1 MAEKRM
7 FTQKIIDSDAFL
19 DMPLSAQALYFHLC
33 MRADDDGF
41 VNNPK
46 KITRYVSASED
57 DLKLLMAKRFLI
69 GFESGVIVIKHWRMH
84 NTLKSDRYNPTDY
97 QEEYARLTIK
107 ANKAYTERA
116 EVPALPEPEWSQMDD
131 SPEPE
136 WNQSGTKP
144 EPTRNQDGSKP
155 EPQIREDKRRKEKI
169 SIEGSA
175 CAPRTATQIAEET
188 MEHWRIDLA
197 AAVRDWLAYKKE
209 KRQGY
214 KEVGL
219 RTLLSQIRQ
228 AADKYGEDAVI
239 EIIHNSMASGYQG
252 ITLDRLQEK
261 KRSPAYAS
269 SGKAQGLSS
278 AEWDEVMARI

>member
-1 MAEKRM
+1 MAERRM
-7 FTQKIIDSDAFL
+7 FAKTIIDSDAFL
-19 DMPLSAQALYFHLC
+19 DMPMSTQCLYFHLA
-33 MRADDDGF
+33 MRADDEGF
-41 VNNPK
+41 LNNPK
-46 KITRYVSASED
+46 KVQRMVGASED
-57 DLKLLMAKRFLI
+57 DLKILLSKRFILA
-69 GFESGVIVIKHWRMH
+69 FESGVIVIKHWKIH
-84 NTLKSDRYNPTDY
+84 NYIRGDRIMKTAYK
-97 QEEYARLTIK
+97 EERALLDVK
-107 ANKAYTERA
+107 ENGAYTEHRA
-116 EVPALPEPEWSQMDD
+116 CDNHLPDTCPSDD
-131 SPEPE
+131 SQVPDMCPPDD
-136 WNQSGTKP
+136 SKAAA
-144 EPTRNQDGSKP
+144 QDRLG
-155 EPQIREDKRRKEKI
+155 EV
-169 SIEGSA
+169 SIGEVSTGKGSA

-269 SGKAQGLSS
+269 SGKAQGLSNS
-278 AEWDEVMARI
+278 EWDEVMARI

>member
-1 MAEKRM
+1 
-7 FTQKIIDSDAFL
+7 
-19 DMPLSAQALYFHLC
+19 
-33 MRADDDGF
+33 
-41 VNNPK
+41 
-46 KITRYVSASED
+46 
-57 DLKLLMAKRFLI
+57 
-69 GFESGVIVIKHWRMH
+69 
-84 NTLKSDRYNPTDY
+84 
-97 QEEYARLTIK
+97 
-107 ANKAYTERA
+107 
-116 EVPALPEPEWSQMDD
+116 
-131 SPEPE
+131 
-136 WNQSGTKP
+136 
-144 EPTRNQDGSKP
+144 
-155 EPQIREDKRRKEKI
+155 
-169 SIEGSA
+169 
-175 CAPRTATQIAEET
+175 

-269 SGKAQGLSS
+269 SGKQKAMS
-278 AEWDEVMARI
+278 ADDWEEALAKI

>member
-57 DLKLLMAKRFLI
+57 DLKLLLAKRFVI

-116 EVPALPEPEWSQMDD
+116 EIPALPEPSRNQ
-131 SPEPE
+131 PGTKAEPE
-136 WNQSGTKP
+136 WNQSG
-144 EPTRNQDGSKP
+144 SKA
-155 EPQIREDKRRKEKI
+155 EPQIREDKIRKEES
-169 SIEGSA
+169 SIECMRA
-175 CAPRTATQIAEET
+175 ARTATQLAQEAMSGWSEE
-188 MEHWRIDLA
+188 LQ
-197 AAVRDWLAYKKE
+197 AAVRDWLSYKKE
-209 KRQGY
+209 KRQPY
-214 KEVGL
+214 KETGL
-219 RTLLSQIRQ
+219 KSLMTQIRK
-228 AADKYGEDAVI
+228 AADEYGDAPVC
-239 EIIHNSMASGYQG
+239 EIIHTSMSSNYQG
-252 ITLDRLQEK
+252 IVFDRLQKERR
-261 KRSPAYAS
+261 RSPAYMS
-269 SGKAQGLSS
+269 TGKQQPLS
-278 AEWDEVMARI
+278 ADDWEKVMASI

>member
-116 EVPALPEPEWSQMDD
+116 EVPALPEPEWSRMDD

-136 WNQSGTKP
+136 WSQSGTKP
-144 EPTRNQDGSKP
+144 EPIRNQDGSKP

-175 CAPRTATQIAEET
+175 CAARTATQIAEEVIAGWG
-188 MEHWRIDLA
+188 EDLQT
-197 AAVRDWLAYKKE
+197 AVRDWLSYKKE

-214 KEVGL
+214 KETGL
-219 RTLLSQIRQ
+219 KSLLSQIRHE
-228 AADKYGEDAVI
+228 ADEHGDEAVI
-239 EIIHNSMASGYQG
+239 QVIRTSMSSNYQG
-252 ITLDRLQEK
+252 IVFDRIQGK
-261 KRSPAYAS
+261 RRSPAYAS